1 MSRCATP
8 YLKRL
13 SLELG
18 DKSPLIIF
26 ADCDLDSAVRQ
37 GLNSVFFHKGEN
49 GIAAGRLSVED
60 SPARPLRG
68 ARRVRGPQDRQGT
81 QTTAGRASRLRA
93 EGRVRRRP
101 PCPRRPQAAEARSL
115 PRTHHQAGSCFINCY
130 NKIDVAAPF
139 GGFKQSGYGKDLG
152 QATLKDYL
160 QLKCVTV
167 EC

>member
-68 ARRVRGPQDRQGT
+68 ARRVRGPQDRQG
-81 QTTAGRASRLRA
+81 
-93 EGRVRRRP
+93 
-101 PCPRRPQAAEARSL
+101 PQAAEARSL